1 VKIRPSTPGP
11 ELQLHTTQ
19 EDEIEDVQET
29 EPELVELEEGEDAD
43 DRTERDFTMIYS
55 TIKKEKNDKKEAK
68 SIYKWILLI
77 GDQDP
82 ANSDV
87 KTQQKYTE
95 RDVKEFVSTLSCSPT
110 IKTLKVHEPGLS
122 FKAEIR
128 VKKTFKDKMP
138 NMIKNW
144 NTAKMAAKMA
154 DKNFA
159 VVECEAEEK

>member
-1 VKIRPSTPGP
+1 V
-11 ELQLHTTQ
+11 
-19 EDEIEDVQET
+19 IEDVEET
-29 EPELVELEEGEDAD
+29 EPELVELEEGEEAD

-95 RDVKEFVSTLSCSPT
+95 GDVKEFVSTLSCSPT
-110 IKTLKVHEPGLS
+110 IRTLKVHEPGLS

-128 VKKTFKDKMP
+128 VRKTFKDKMP
-138 NMIKNW
+138 DMIKNW
-144 NTAKMAAKMA
+144 NTAKMA
-154 DKNFA
+154 DRNFA
-159 VVECEAEEK
+159 VAECGAGEE